1 MRRPVAAVS
10 GSADIL
16 NMEDARERRRKGDA
30 AARHAHAGAHLA
42 AAREAQGLPLSEAAE
57 RTHIKQSHLAAIEA
71 VDTAGLPPR
80 PYALGFVKAYAEF
93 LGLEA
98 APIVAR
104 FKEDAGYAAPSVHPT
119 AEKFQAAQ
127 DAAQPA
133 SREMSLWAMLAI
145 VLFMIWCAWQIAL
158 PREAGP
164 SDAADALLLTA
175 PAPAA
180 TAAPPPVIDLVVIE
194 RVEPVYPRTCDA
206 GARPVETVEVMFNVT
221 ALGRVA
227 GEQVI
232 RSSNTCFNDA
242 ALNAVRRWTFE
253 PHRVGGAGG
262 GDAATGAA
270 RAVYDQRRIF
280 TFNQPS

>member
-1 MRRPVAAVS
+1 MRRPVAAVN

-30 AARHAHAGAHLA
+30 AARYRDAGAQLA
-42 AAREAQGLPLSEAAE
+42 AAREAQGLALSEAAE
-57 RTHIKQSHLAAIEA
+57 RTHIRQSHLVAIEA

-158 PREAGP
+158 PR
-164 SDAADALLLTA
+164 DAVPADGADALVL
-175 PAPAA
+175 PAPSAA
-180 TAAPPPVIDLVVIE
+180 PAPPPVIDLVVIE
-194 RVEPVYPRTCDA
+194 RVEPVYPRACDA

-232 RSSNTCFNDA
+232 NSSNACFNDA

-253 PHRVGGAGG
+253 PHRGG
-262 GDAATGAA
+262 GDGAA
-270 RAVYDQRRIF
+270 RAVYDQRRVF
-280 TFNQPS
+280 TFNQPG